1 MRRGPG
7 RHRLHDAWWTL
18 ILFAVIGVAVLVTAV
33 SFTGSLRSTVPVTLA
48 ADRSGLVMDSGAKVM
63 MRGVQ
68 VGRVAQIGRIEWAQ
82 NGASLRLEIDP
93 DQIRYIPANVEAQ
106 ISATTAFGA
115 KFVDLV
121 MPQNPSRARLS
132 AGAVLH
138 SKNVSTEINTV
149 FENVVDLLNMID
161 PLKLNAVLTAVADAV
176 RGQGERIGQ
185 ATTDLNEV
193 LEALNARGD
202 TIGGNWR
209 SLKNFTDTYDA
220 AAQDILTILNA
231 ASTTS
236 ATVVNHSTQ
245 LDALLLNAIGLS
257 NAGTNLLGS
266 SRDNL
271 VGAADILAPTTSL
284 LFKYNPEYTCFLQGA
299 KWYLDNGGYA
309 AWGGADGRTLQ
320 LDVALLFGNDPY
332 VYPDNLPVVAAKGG
346 PGGRP
351 GCGPLPDATHNFP
364 VRQLVTNTGWG
375 TGLDIRPNPGIG
387 HPCWANYFPVT
398 RAVPEPP
405 SIRQCIPGPAIG
417 PNPAAGSSH
426 EGEPGGVVVRL
437 GVFLAVC
444 LLTAFLLIAVFG
456 EVRFGDGK
464 TYYAEFAN
472 VSNLRTGKLVRIA
485 GVEVGKVTRISINPD
500 ATVRVQFTADNSVT
514 LTRGT
519 RAVIRYDNLFGD
531 RYLALEEGAGGL
543 AVLRPGH
550 TIPLARTQPALDLD
564 ALIGGF
570 KPLFRALNPEQVNA
584 LSEQLLHA
592 FAGQGP
598 TIGSLLAQSAAV
610 TNTLADR
617 DRLIGQVI
625 TNLNVVLG
633 SLGAHTDRLDQAVT
647 SLSALIHRLAQRK
660 TDISNAVAYTNAAA
674 GSVAD
679 LLSQARAPLAKVV
692 RETDRVAGI
701 AAADHDYLD
710 NLLNTLPD
718 KYQALVRQGMY
729 GDFFAFYLCDV
740 VLKVNGKGGQPVYIK
755 LAGQDSGRC
764 APK

>member
-1 MRRGPG
+1 MR
-7 RHRLHDAWWTL
+7 
-18 ILFAVIGVAVLVTAV
+18 
-33 SFTGSLRSTVPVTLA
+33 
-48 ADRSGLVMDSGAKVM
+48 
-63 MRGVQ
+63 
-68 VGRVAQIGRIEWAQ
+68 
-82 NGASLRLEIDP
+82 
-93 DQIRYIPANVEAQ
+93 
-106 ISATTAFGA
+106 
-115 KFVDLV
+115 
-121 MPQNPSRARLS
+121 
-132 AGAVLH
+132 
-138 SKNVSTEINTV
+138 
-149 FENVVDLLNMID
+149 ENL
-161 PLKLNAVLTAVADAV
+161 
-176 RGQGERIGQ
+176 
-185 ATTDLNEV
+185 
-193 LEALNARGD
+193 
-202 TIGGNWR
+202 
-209 SLKNFTDTYDA
+209 
-220 AAQDILTILNA
+220 
-231 ASTTS
+231 
-236 ATVVNHSTQ
+236 
-245 LDALLLNAIGLS
+245 
-257 NAGTNLLGS
+257 
-266 SRDNL
+266 
-271 VGAADILAPTTSL
+271 
-284 LFKYNPEYTCFLQGA
+284 
-299 KWYLDNGGYA
+299 
-309 AWGGADGRTLQ
+309 
-320 LDVALLFGNDPY
+320 
-332 VYPDNLPVVAAKGG
+332 
-346 PGGRP
+346 
-351 GCGPLPDATHNFP
+351 
-364 VRQLVTNTGWG
+364 
-375 TGLDIRPNPGIG
+375 
-387 HPCWANYFPVT
+387 
-398 RAVPEPP
+398 
-405 SIRQCIPGPAIG
+405 
-417 PNPAAGSSH
+417 
-426 EGEPGGVVVRL
+426 GGVVVRL

-692 RETDRVAGI
+692 RETDRVASI